1 MLRTYAP
8 RLARDP
14 HARGRG
20 RASQPAS
27 APPLRRRRSSATEQ
41 RVVRARRPAAP
52 WTSDRRGSPPR
63 VARARAA
70 RGSNSWRDLTSRYG
84 LHRARPDHCRAPRR
98 ARGRTSAPPS
108 LPRAIRWRRASGSR
122 ADRGDVRGR
131 RAYRCSRYRGARPRG
146 RPHRGAAE
154 LPRLALWARANPSAL
169 DRLRWTVDGFDVT
182 ARATHAGD
190 RVVLDARSL
199 GDGRAHRLGGGER
212 AVSSAGRKTTG
223 HVTVDTQP
231 PDVRVA
237 STTVQKG
244 SPLRLSGRIEADAT
258 VAVEGKPLELQDGA
272 FTITYVS
279 VPSRRLALV
288 AKDAFGNGDE
298 ARTADPP
305 ATGVQRALVRGKRII
320 TRAVPGAAV
329 RTMALPLG
337 VPPRPASRA
346 VRGRWEGE
354 TYRHDGVFLVRAGP
368 APSPFSRAWR
378 RTVIPRIKTGPW
390 HGGEP
395 DFASGFWLDVLRRH
409 PERRYV
415 SDGDP
420 SHIFFPRK
428 LAPQLAPRL
437 RSGRTRTSGRR
448 SLTTR
453 LLPPWR
459 PSGSSSAVP

>member
-1 MLRTYAP
+1 MLADEVARLSRPAP
-8 RLARDP
+8 RPSDDDAPPPPSSASCALADRLRLGRRIDEDPLRESRGLEPHAARIRGATSRVDTAYTERDP
-14 HARGRG
+14 ITAARLAGREDE
-20 RASQPAS
+20 
-27 APPLRRRRSSATEQ
+27 RRRR
-41 RVVRARRPAAP
+41 RRFRARFVGVGLPVVALTAATYGGAARIAAP
-52 WTSDRRGSPPR
+52 DIEAHGPE
-63 VARARAA
+63 
-70 RGSNSWRDLTSRYG
+70 D
-84 LHRARPDHCRAPRR
+84 DHI
-98 ARGRTSAPPS
+98 G
-108 LPRAIRWRRASGSR
+108 
-122 ADRGDVRGR
+122 
-131 RAYRCSRYRGARPRG
+131 
-146 RPHRGAAE
+146 GAAE

-354 TYRHDGVFLVRAGP
+354 TYRHDGVFLVGAGP

>member
-1 MLRTYAP
+1 MLADEVARLSRPAP
-8 RLARDP
+8 RPSDDDAPPPPSSASCALADRLRLGRRIDEDPLRESRGLEPHAARIRGATSRVDTAYTERDP
-14 HARGRG
+14 ITAARLAGREDE
-20 RASQPAS
+20 
-27 APPLRRRRSSATEQ
+27 RRRR
-41 RVVRARRPAAP
+41 RRFRARFVGVGLPVVALTAA
-52 WTSDRRGSPPR
+52 TYGG
-63 VARARAA
+63 AA
-70 RGSNSWRDLTSRYG
+70 RIAAADIEAHGPED
-84 LHRARPDHCRAPRR
+84 DHI
-98 ARGRTSAPPS
+98 G
-108 LPRAIRWRRASGSR
+108 
-122 ADRGDVRGR
+122 
-131 RAYRCSRYRGARPRG
+131 
-146 RPHRGAAE
+146 GAAE

-237 STTVQKG
+237 STT
-244 SPLRLSGRIEADAT
+244 LSRASRSSCRTARSRSRTCRCRRGDLHSSQRTRSAT
-258 VAVEGKPLELQDGA
+258 VTRRALQ
-272 FTITYVS
+272 I
-279 VPSRRLALV
+279 RL
-288 AKDAFGNGDE
+288 
-298 ARTADPP
+298 
-305 ATGVQRALVRGKRII
+305 QRASNGRSSVASASSRGPFQAQRCA
-320 TRAVPGAAV
+320 RW
-329 RTMALPLG
+329 RC
-337 VPPRPASRA
+337 
-346 VRGRWEGE
+346 RWESLRGQRRARFAVAGRARRIG
-354 TYRHDGVFLVRAGP
+354 TTASSSSAGP

-459 PSGSSSAVP
+459 PSGSRS

>member
-1 MLRTYAP
+1 MLADEVARLSRPAP
-8 RLARDP
+8 RPSDDDAPPPPSSASCALADRLRLGRRIDEDPLRESRGLEPHAARIRGATSRVDTAYTERDP
-14 HARGRG
+14 ITAARVAGREDE
-20 RASQPAS
+20 
-27 APPLRRRRSSATEQ
+27 RRRR
-41 RVVRARRPAAP
+41 RRFRARFVGVGLPV
-52 WTSDRRGSPPR
+52 
-63 VARARAA
+63 VALTARQPERARSAPLDGRRIRRHGAGNA
-70 RGSNSWRDLTSRYG
+70 RWRPCCPRRSE
-84 LHRARPDHCRAPRR
+84 PWRR
-98 ARGRTSAPPS
+98 ARTPS
-108 LPRAIRWRRASGSR
+108 RWRRTGRFQRRPKDDRARHRRHATSR
-122 ADRGDVRGR
+122 
-131 RAYRCSRYRGARPRG
+131 RPRCI
-146 RPHRGAAE
+146 
-154 LPRLALWARANPSAL
+154 
-169 DRLRWTVDGFDVT
+169 DDG
-182 ARATHAGD
+182 
-190 RVVLDARSL
+190 S
-199 GDGRAHRLGGGER
+199 
-212 AVSSAGRKTTG
+212 
-223 HVTVDTQP
+223 
-231 PDVRVA
+231 
-237 STTVQKG
+237 
-244 SPLRLSGRIEADAT
+244 
-258 VAVEGKPLELQDGA
+258 EGQPLELQDGA

-437 RSGRTRTSGRR
+437 RSGRTRTTG
-448 SLTTR
+448 
-453 LLPPWR
+453 
-459 PSGSSSAVP
+459 AVP

>member
-1 MLRTYAP
+1 MLADEVARLSRPAP
-8 RLARDP
+8 RPSDDDAPPPPSTASCALADRLRLGRRIDEDPLRESRGLEPHAARIRGATSRVDTAYTERDP
-14 HARGRG
+14 ITAARLAGREDE
-20 RASQPAS
+20 
-27 APPLRRRRSSATEQ
+27 RRRRS
-41 RVVRARRPAAP
+41 RFRARFVGVGLPVVALTAATYGGAARIAAP
-52 WTSDRRGSPPR
+52 DIEAHGPE
-63 VARARAA
+63 
-70 RGSNSWRDLTSRYG
+70 D
-84 LHRARPDHCRAPRR
+84 DHI
-98 ARGRTSAPPS
+98 G
-108 LPRAIRWRRASGSR
+108 
-122 ADRGDVRGR
+122 
-131 RAYRCSRYRGARPRG
+131 
-146 RPHRGAAE
+146 GAAE

-305 ATGVQRALVRGKRII
+305 ATGVQRALVRGKAHHHEGRS
-320 TRAVPGAAV
+320 RRSGAHDGAAAGSPSAASV
-329 RTMALPLG
+329 ARGSRSLGGRDVSARRRLPRRRGPRTI
-337 VPPRPASRA
+337 A
-346 VRGRWEGE
+346 VLAR
-354 TYRHDGVFLVRAGP
+354 LA
-368 APSPFSRAWR
+368 A
-378 RTVIPRIKTGPW
+378 
-390 HGGEP
+390 
-395 DFASGFWLDVLRRH
+395 
-409 PERRYV
+409 
-415 SDGDP
+415 DGDP
-420 SHIFFPRK
+420 
-428 LAPQLAPRL
+428 ADQDGTVA
-437 RSGRTRTSGRR
+437 RR
-448 SLTTR
+448 
-453 LLPPWR
+453 
-459 PSGSSSAVP
+459 